1 MGGKGGLIEKVI
13 FRDLKQVEKRPLPVD
28 ITVRARGTKL
38 SVPAC
43 LRTGDRGESSWWIS
57 FVMLLN
63 IKQNY
68 FAVVCISLK
77 LYLE

>member
-1 MGGKGGLIEKVI
+1 MGGKGGLVEKVI
-13 FRDLKQVEKRPLPVD
+13 FRDLKQVDKRPL
-28 ITVRARGTKL
+28 RARGAKL
-38 SVPAC
+38 SVPAFP
-43 LRTGDRGESSWWIS
+43 RTGDRGESSWWIS
-57 FVMLLN
+57 FVLLLN